1 MVRPGPSG
9 GILSPVILTAGSL
22 HHDVIVTAPHL
33 PAPDETVTGSAVRY
47 AFGGKGGNQAVAAA
61 RMGAVSHMAGAV
73 GTDAAAGVLLAA
85 LDAAGVDRAG
95 VVQVPGASGMSVAIV
110 EAGGSYGAVIVSAAN
125 LAFDPAGVVFPPG
138 CFAIVLQNEIP
149 EAANLVLARRARAAG
164 LRVILNA
171 APVRAGS
178 AALLALCDLVVVNRV
193 EAAAL
198 AGSATAPDRAVAALR
213 ALGAG
218 AVLVTLG
225 GEGLLGE
232 GFAQPAFAVPVISTH
247 GAGDCFVGAL
257 AAEWGRGAALPEAA
271 RFAQAA
277 AALHVAALPDA
288 RAGVTEAAVR
298 ALLARGLA

>member
-1 MVRPGPSG
+1 MSLLVC
-9 GILSPVILTAGSL
+9 GSL
-22 HHDVIVTAPHL
+22 HLDVLVQAPHL
-33 PAPDETVTGSAVRY
+33 PAPDETVTGHAVTY

-61 RMGAVSHMAGAV
+61 RMGARVAMAGRIGADDF
-73 GTDAAAGVLLAA
+73 GARLADG
-85 LDAAGVDRAG
+85 LDRAGVDRAQ
-95 VVQVPGASGMSVAIV
+95 VTVVPGASGMSVAVV
-110 EAGGSYGAVIVSAAN
+110 EDGGAYGAVIVSGAN
-125 LAFDPAGVVFPPG
+125 LALDGEVAVPPG
-138 CFAIVLQNEIP
+138 TTSLLLQNEIP
-149 EAANLVLARRARAAG
+149 EAANVAAATRARAAG
-164 LRVILNA
+164 ARVILNA
-171 APVRAGS
+171 APARPLS
-178 AALLALCDLVVVNRV
+178 PALLALTDLLVVNRV